1 MFLVGLYARFMKEY
15 YMKLKLLHK
24 LFLANIGIIFVLVL
38 GLLATSYY
46 SSKSFFNDSINNMET
61 KAAQLIAI
69 GLAEYYEK
77 NNSWNAFITQ
87 KEFWHSTIT
96 SQLMNSTLIPVATS
110 QNRVNGSKL
119 PIKIFM
125 GNAIRLIERISLL
138 DAEQNIII
146 NASINTEKYISQAII
161 HKGVKV
167 AWLRLGILDFEHNMM
182 TASYQKHQLNIVY
195 LLGVIGVFSAA
206 ICSFY
211 LSRAI
216 TAPIEKISESAK
228 KLASRNFDLHIDVNT
243 NDELQDLANN
253 FNQIAKELSLYEAR
267 QKQWL
272 MDVSHELR
280 TPLTIL
286 QGEFEAINDGV
297 STYDKKTVA
306 SLNEEV
312 QHISRLV
319 NDLHEL
325 TVTDTLEL
333 NYQHEEVDFYLLLT
347 NYLQRYRCKFLSS
360 DILIDLDL
368 DAAKVIIAGDV
379 YRLAQV
385 IKNILDNSIRYIKSP
400 GHLWIEAKQ
409 IDNEL
414 QLQFHDSG
422 PGVPDD
428 AITRLFDRLYR
439 SDPSRNRQTG
449 GSGIGLAICKNIIL
463 AHRGQIFA
471 SHSSK
476 GGLCIN
482 IQLPFTKQLS

>member
-1 MFLVGLYARFMKEY
+1 
-15 YMKLKLLHK
+15 
-24 LFLANIGIIFVLVL
+24 
-38 GLLATSYY
+38 
-46 SSKSFFNDSINNMET
+46 
-61 KAAQLIAI
+61 
-69 GLAEYYEK
+69 
-77 NNSWNAFITQ
+77 
-87 KEFWHSTIT
+87 
-96 SQLMNSTLIPVATS
+96 
-110 QNRVNGSKL
+110 
-119 PIKIFM
+119 
-125 GNAIRLIERISLL
+125 
-138 DAEQNIII
+138 
-146 NASINTEKYISQAII
+146 
-161 HKGVKV
+161 
-167 AWLRLGILDFEHNMM
+167 
-182 TASYQKHQLNIVY
+182 
-195 LLGVIGVFSAA
+195 
-206 ICSFY
+206 
-211 LSRAI
+211 
-216 TAPIEKISESAK
+216 
-228 KLASRNFDLHIDVNT
+228 
-243 NDELQDLANN
+243 
-253 FNQIAKELSLYEAR
+253 
-267 QKQWL
+267 

-333 NYQHEEVDFYLLLT
+333 NYRHEEVDLYLLLT
-347 NYLQRYRCKFLSS
+347 NYLQRYRSKFLGS

-368 DAAKVIIAGDV
+368 DAAKVIVAGDV

-414 QLQFHDSG
+414 ELQFHDSG

-463 AHRGQIFA
+463 AHKGKIFA
-471 SHSSK
+471 SHSAK

>member
-1 MFLVGLYARFMKEY
+1 
-15 YMKLKLLHK
+15 MKLKLLHK
-24 LFLANIGIIFVLVL
+24 LFLANIAIIFVLVL
-38 GLLATSYY
+38 GLLASSYY
-46 SSKSFFNDSINNMET
+46 SSKSIFNEHIHNMET
-61 KAAQLIAI
+61 KASQIIAN
-69 GLAEYYEK
+69 GLAKYYKK
-77 NNSWNAFITQ
+77 NSSWDEFITH
-87 KEFWHSTIT
+87 KELWHSTIT
-96 SQLMNSTLIPVATS
+96 SQLKSSTLIPVATS
-110 QNRVNGSKL
+110 KNRVNGSKL
-119 PIKIFM
+119 PLKIFL
-125 GNAIRLIERISLL
+125 GDTSLLIDRISLL
-138 DAEQNIII
+138 DAKKNVIIE
-146 NASINTEKYISQAII
+146 ASINTEKYLYQAIVYN
-161 HKGVKV
+161 GVKI
-167 AWLRLGILDFEHNMM
+167 AWLRLGILNFESNMA
-182 TASYQKHQLNIVY
+182 TASYQKHQLNIIY
-195 LLGVIGVFSAA
+195 LLGIIGVFTAA

-211 LSRAI
+211 LSKAI
-216 TAPIEKISESAK
+216 TAPIEIISQGAK

-243 NDELQDLANN
+243 NDELQDLAKN
-253 FNQIAKELSLYEAR
+253 FNQIATELSRYEAR

-272 MDVSHELR
+272 MDISHELR

-297 STYDKKTVA
+297 SIYDKSMVS
-306 SLNEEV
+306 SLSEEV

-333 NYQHEEVDFYLLLT
+333 NYQHEEVNVYLLLT
-347 NYLQRYRCKFLSS
+347 NYLQRYQSKFSS
-360 DILIDLDL
+360 SGIVVDSDL
-368 DAAKVIIAGDV
+368 DAAKVIVAGDV

-409 IDNEL
+409 VNNEL
-414 QLQFHDSG
+414 QLRFYDSG

-428 AITRLFDRLYR
+428 AIARLFDRLYR

-449 GSGIGLAICKNIIL
+449 GSGIGLAICKNIIM

-482 IQLPFTKQLS
+482 IQLPFTKQLY